1 MTDTELIVAQA
12 KKIAELEL
20 ISSYQ
25 RDQISELENT
35 LRSHENITESNDDV
49 PLSMGGLK
57 NKCDMTTA

>member
-35 LRSHENITESNDDV
+35 LRARENITESKDDI
-49 PLSMGGLK
+49 PLTMEGLK